1 MTTSTPVSQH
11 SPPPEGRRGR
21 SHRPRR
27 LRALGVLLVAV
38 LVFAAAIYFGGRALL
53 GALGFGGDEIADY
66 EGAGTGEVVVQIQ
79 PGETAADVATTLRE
93 ADVVASRGAFLQVAN
108 ADERSRALQPGTYNL
123 RAQMSGR
130 AAFELLLDPASQL
143 LTRVTVREGI
153 SVERVADVL
162 VDQGGFDRAEV
173 DAALDDPSAL
183 GLPDYAEGELEG
195 FLFPATYDVQP
206 DTTVEEL
213 LTAMIDRFEVAA
225 DDVGLEE
232 GASELGYSVREMV
245 TIASLIEAETPKD
258 EDRFRVSQVVYNRL
272 EDNDLLRF
280 DSTVKYIFEREG
292 EIKDRIL
299 FRDLEVDDPYNTYQ
313 NAGLPPGP
321 INSPGQDSLEA
332 ALDPEEGP
340 WRYFVVIDR
349 EGNSAFAETF
359 AEHQRNV
366 AIYQREVLGNE

>member
-1 MTTSTPVSQH
+1 MTTSTPVSPH
-11 SPPPEGRRGR
+11 PPRGR
-21 SHRPRR
+21 PHRGPNRPKR
-27 LRALGVLLVAV
+27 LRALLVLLVA
-38 LVFAAAIYFGGRALL
+38 LVVVAAAIFFGARALL
-53 GALGFGGDEIADY
+53 GALGFGEDDIADY
-66 EGAGTGEVVVQIQ
+66 SGAGTGEVVVQIQ

-93 ADVVASRGAFLQVAN
+93 ADVVASRGAFLRVAN
-108 ADERSRALQPGTYNL
+108 ADERSRTLQPGTYAL
-123 RAQMSGR
+123 RSQMSGQ
-130 AAFELLLDPASQL
+130 AAFELLLDPESQV
-143 LTRVTVREGI
+143 LTRVTLREGI
-153 SVERVADVL
+153 SVERVVDVL

-173 DAALDDPSAL
+173 EAAVDDPSSL

-213 LTAMIDRFEVAA
+213 LTAMVDRFEVAA
-225 DDVGLEE
+225 DEVGLVG
-232 GASELGYSVREMV
+232 GARSMGYTAREIV
-245 TIASLIEAETPKD
+245 TIASLIEAETPKE

-321 INSPGQDSLEA
+321 INSPGQASLEA

-366 AIYQREVLGNE
+366 AIYQEEVLGNE